1 VKSTPETLERRG
13 AIIEAMVVLRREE
26 ERLAADTAKFG
37 NGPQLRRTT
46 IKRLPFYFLSPRA
59 GRSTLDQAGFLTVA
73 LGYQFNVRLEFL
85 TKLNGI
91 FRGHVVVHPV
101 DDLIRLI
108 KNL

>member
-1 VKSTPETLERRG
+1 MVRDIVQIRLTTRTAWPHGRAERKF
-13 AIIEAMVVLRREE
+13 LT
-26 ERLAADTAKFG
+26 ERKF
-37 NGPQLRRTT
+37 PQVTGERMNNKHGISRPPS
-46 IKRLPFYFLSPRA
+46 RND
-59 GRSTLDQAGFLTVA
+59 DQAGFLTVA